1 MAQSKRAASTAPTA
15 NHTLTDNL
23 IISECKAFLKA
34 LFPEETLSNGEPAF
48 IEIRFLS
55 DTLPETTHFNVSDLS
70 DGVIRRWLRKGRTNT
85 KNVYFGVGARN
96 KKGGSK
102 KDVGYIS
109 AVWLDIDSD
118 KDGISKEDAIKKLTT
133 KWPNHRPSYIID
145 SGHGVHAYWLLKEP
159 AYPDDFER
167 IENINKALAER
178 FGGDRNVYDSARIMR
193 LPASIN
199 VKAEPFVPVLL
210 LQKEPDRQFELDD
223 FEELLSLSSEV
234 SAKEYKLT
242 GEKPGSNGSG
252 KGITPGNFSI
262 ETIEK
267 TIDECA
273 FLKHCRDDAK
283 TLRELEWYE
292 MITNL
297 VAMGADDSKIH
308 ELSSPYP
315 GYSKRETDEK
325 IKHAR
330 NDAPGPHT
338 CANISE
344 HFEGCKTCPW
354 HANGIKSPSGIA
366 YGLKSQPTFVG
377 NDSELIFRPAM
388 KEKGLDRAQAA
399 VNLVKSSAF
408 RYWIDSKLE
417 NFWAWNGKHFEEV
430 TDLST
435 MRRIQELSRKEDVV
449 LNDYQLSSIT
459 KIVKTLSE
467 VSEIPEEKPSIP
479 LTNGVLKI
487 NQSKNPK
494 GLLSEVSFE
503 LVKHQP
509 QYGNKHVL
517 NVAYDPAAKA
527 PTFDRFL
534 KSLNLDQND
543 VALLQ
548 EFAGYMLVPAEVL
561 NYHKCLI
568 LWGAGAN
575 GKSTFTNML
584 IEMLGRSNCATLRVD
599 EMNGFKLS
607 TMKGKI
613 ANIGTEISSSG
624 KFIETHNFKAAISG
638 EPITIDEK
646 YKSPRTYKLRAK
658 HLFSV
663 NDIPNIADFSNGFI
677 RRLLIIKFERI
688 FNTSEQDPHLGHKLE
703 KELPGILNWALDGL
717 RRLLLN
723 DGIFSEENSWALI
736 REHYVD
742 TDPIMLFAEEKLE
755 IGKHTLD
762 DFIFNCDLY
771 SAYTTWCLSSGIRPK
786 SKAHFGRDFQEKVPQ
801 LNRKYNGLIQ
811 PCRNLT
817 GESFEGY
824 KQKSRGFLGLKFQNN
839 TPLKKADLY

>member
-23 IISECKAFLKA
+23 IISECKAFLQA

-48 IEIRFLS
+48 IEIRLLQT
-55 DTLPETTHFNVSDLS
+55 DTLPNTSFMKLTNISEDNLTRF
-70 DGVIRRWLRKGRTNT
+70 LRKAKNPAR
-85 KNVYFGVGARN
+85 NVYFGVGARTN
-96 KKGGSK
+96 KKSGK
-102 KDVGYIS
+102 KQDVGYIS
-109 AVWLDIDSD
+109 TLWLDIDE
-118 KDGISKEDAIKKLTT
+118 KDGTPKDEALKLLREWIH
-133 KWPNHRPSYIID
+133 KPSYIID
-145 SGHGVHAYWLLKEP
+145 SGHGIHAYWVLREP
-159 AYPDDFER
+159 VEPSEFSRVEAVNR
-167 IENINKALAER
+167 ALAHK
-178 FGGDRNVYDSARIMR
+178 FNGDISVVDIARIMR
-193 LPASIN
+193 VPGSLN
-199 VKAEPFVPVLL
+199 VKKQPFLPVTIL
-210 LQKEPDRQFELDD
+210 ETNPFRYELDD
-223 FEELLSLSSEV
+223 LEEVLPHEEPTI
-234 SAKEYKLT
+234 KEYKLS
-242 GEKPGSNGSG
+242 GEKSNGN
-252 KGITPGNFSI
+252 GIKPGNFSI

-267 TIDECA
+267 AIDECA

-330 NDAPGPHT
+330 LDAPGPHT
-338 CANISE
+338 CVNIEE
-344 HFEGCKTCPW
+344 HFEGCKTCHW
-354 HANGIKSPSGIA
+354 RANGVKSPSGIA
-366 YGLKSQPTFVG
+366 YGSKSQPTFVG

-408 RYWIDSKLE
+408 RYWIDSRLE

-479 LTNGVLKI
+479 LTNGILKI

-548 EFAGYMLVPAEVL
+548 EFTGYMLVPAEVL

-703 KELPGILNWALDGL
+703 KELPGILNWALEGL

-771 SAYTTWCLSSGIRPK
+771 SAYTTWCVSSGIRPK

>member
-15 NHTLTDNL
+15 SHTLTDNI
-23 IISECKAFLKA
+23 IISECKAFLQA

-48 IEIRFLS
+48 IEIRLLQT
-55 DTLPETTHFNVSDLS
+55 DTLPNTSFMKLTNISEDNLARF
-70 DGVIRRWLRKGRTNT
+70 LRKAKNPAR
-85 KNVYFGVGARN
+85 NVYFGVGARTN
-96 KKGGSK
+96 KKSGK
-102 KDVGYIS
+102 KQDVGYIS
-109 AVWLDIDSD
+109 TLWLDIDE
-118 KDGISKEDAIKKLTT
+118 KDGTPKDEALKLLREWIH
-133 KWPNHRPSYIID
+133 KPSYIID
-145 SGHGVHAYWLLKEP
+145 SGHGIHAYWVLREP
-159 AYPDDFER
+159 VEPSEFSRVEAVNR
-167 IENINKALAER
+167 ALAHK
-178 FGGDRNVYDSARIMR
+178 FNGDMSVVDIARIMR
-193 LPASIN
+193 VPGSLN
-199 VKAEPFVPVLL
+199 VKEKPFLPVTIL
-210 LQKEPDRQFELDD
+210 ETNPFRYELDD
-223 FEELLSLSSEV
+223 LEEVLPHEEPTI
-234 SAKEYKLT
+234 KEYKLS
-242 GEKPGSNGSG
+242 GEKSNGN
-252 KGITPGNFSI
+252 GIKPGNFSI

-267 TIDECA
+267 AIDECA

-283 TLRELEWYE
+283 TLREVEWYE

-330 NDAPGPHT
+330 LDAPGPHT
-338 CANISE
+338 CVNIEE
-344 HFEGCKTCPW
+344 HFEGCKTCHW
-354 HANGIKSPSGIA
+354 RANGVKSPSGIA

-408 RYWIDSKLE
+408 RYWIDSRLE

-479 LTNGVLKI
+479 LTNGILKI

-575 GKSTFTNML
+575 GKSTFTNTL

-646 YKSPRTYKLRAK
+646 YKTPRTYKLRAK

-703 KELPGILNWALDGL
+703 KELPGILNWALEGL

-742 TDPIMLFAEEKLE
+742 TDPIMLFAEDKLE

>member
-1 MAQSKRAASTAPTA
+1 MKEQKKSPALTGPATQ
-15 NHTLTDNL
+15 HLTDTTS
-23 IISECKAFLKA
+23 IADSMRFLKT
-34 LFPEETLSNGEPAF
+34 LIPEETLTNGDPAI
-48 IEIRFLS
+48 IEIRLLQTGS
-55 DTLPETTHFNVSDLS
+55 LPETQFLELS
-70 DGVIRRWLRKGRTNT
+70 KFTENT
-85 KNVYFGVGARN
+85 LKRLFHKAENPKRNVYFGVGARLN
-96 KKGGSK
+96 KKSGRK
-102 KDVGYIS
+102 QDVGYIS
-109 AVWLDIDSD
+109 TLWLDIDE
-118 KDGISKEDAIKKLTT
+118 KDGTSKEEAIKALEEWIFK
-133 KWPNHRPSYIID
+133 PSYIID
-145 SGHGVHAYWLLKEP
+145 SGHGIHAYWVLREP
-159 AYPDDFER
+159 AEPSDFGR
-167 IENINKALAER
+167 IEAINKALAKQ
-178 FGGDRNVYDSARIMR
+178 FNGDMRVVEIAHIMR
-193 LPASIN
+193 LPGSMN
-199 VKAEPFVPVLL
+199 VKQEPFLPVKI
-210 LQKEPDRQFELDD
+210 LQESDNRYELDD
-223 FEELLSLSSEV
+223 FEEVLPHEEL
-234 SAKEYKLT
+234 AIKEYKLT
-242 GEKPGSNGSG
+242 GEKPNGNG
-252 KGITPGNFSI
+252 KGIKPGNFPD

-267 TIDECA
+267 VIDECA
-273 FLKHCRDDAK
+273 FLRHCRDDAK
-283 TLRELEWYE
+283 TLREIEWYE

-315 GYSKRETDEK
+315 GYTKRETEEK

-338 CANISE
+338 CANIEE

-354 HANGIKSPSGIA
+354 YANGVKSPSGIA
-366 YGLKSQPTFVG
+366 YGLKNQTREPEDTG
-377 NDSELIFRPAM
+377 LIFRPAL

-399 VNLVKSSAF
+399 VNLVKSSVF
-408 RYWIDSKLE
+408 RYWIDSRLE

-575 GKSTFTNML
+575 GKSTFTNTL

-646 YKSPRTYKLRAK
+646 YKTPRTYKLRAK

-703 KELPGILNWALDGL
+703 KELPGILNWALEGL

-742 TDPIMLFAEEKLE
+742 TDPIMLFAEDKLE
-755 IGKHTLD
+755 IGKQTLD

>member
-15 NHTLTDNL
+15 SHTLTDNI
-23 IISECKAFLKA
+23 IISECKAFLQA

-48 IEIRFLS
+48 IEIRLLQT
-55 DTLPETTHFNVSDLS
+55 DTLPNTSFMKLTNISEDNLTRF
-70 DGVIRRWLRKGRTNT
+70 LRKAKNPAR
-85 KNVYFGVGARN
+85 NVYFGVGARTN
-96 KKGGSK
+96 KKSGK
-102 KDVGYIS
+102 KQDVGYIS
-109 AVWLDIDSD
+109 TLWLDIDE
-118 KDGISKEDAIKKLTT
+118 KDGTPKDEALKLLREWIH
-133 KWPNHRPSYIID
+133 KPSYIID
-145 SGHGVHAYWLLKEP
+145 SGHGIHAYWVLREP
-159 AYPDDFER
+159 VEPSEFRRVEA
-167 IENINKALAER
+167 INKALAHK
-178 FGGDRNVYDSARIMR
+178 FNGDMSVVDIARIMR
-193 LPASIN
+193 VPGSLN
-199 VKAEPFVPVLL
+199 VKEKPFLPVTIL
-210 LQKEPDRQFELDD
+210 ETNPFRYELDD
-223 FEELLSLSSEV
+223 LEEVLPHEEPTI
-234 SAKEYKLT
+234 KEYKLS
-242 GEKPGSNGSG
+242 GEKSNGN
-252 KGITPGNFSI
+252 GIKPGNFSI

-267 TIDECA
+267 VIEECA

-330 NDAPGPHT
+330 LDAPGPHT
-338 CANISE
+338 CANIEE

-366 YGLKSQPTFVG
+366 YGSKNQSAPASD
-377 NDSELIFRPAM
+377 DSELIFRPAM

-408 RYWIDSKLE
+408 TYWIDSKLE

-435 MRRIQELSRKEDVV
+435 MRRIQKLSRKEDVV

-742 TDPIMLFAEEKLE
+742 TDPIMLFAEDKLE
-755 IGKHTLD
+755 IGKQTLD

>member
-1 MAQSKRAASTAPTA
+1 MAQSKRAASTAPTTS
-15 NHTLTDNL
+15 HTLTDNI
-23 IISECKAFLKA
+23 IISECKAFLQA

-48 IEIRFLS
+48 IEIRLLQT
-55 DTLPETTHFNVSDLS
+55 DTLPNTSFMKLTNISEDNLARF
-70 DGVIRRWLRKGRTNT
+70 LRKAKNPAR
-85 KNVYFGVGARN
+85 NVYFGVGARTN
-96 KKGGSK
+96 KKSGK
-102 KDVGYIS
+102 KQDVGYIS
-109 AVWLDIDSD
+109 TLWLDIDE
-118 KDGISKEDAIKKLTT
+118 KDGTPKDEALKLLREWIH
-133 KWPNHRPSYIID
+133 KPSYIID
-145 SGHGVHAYWLLKEP
+145 SGHGIHAYWVLREP
-159 AYPDDFER
+159 VEPSEFSRVEAVNR
-167 IENINKALAER
+167 ALAHK
-178 FGGDRNVYDSARIMR
+178 FNGDMSVVDIARIMR
-193 LPASIN
+193 VPGSLN
-199 VKAEPFVPVLL
+199 VKEKPFLPVTIL
-210 LQKEPDRQFELDD
+210 ETNPFRYELDD
-223 FEELLSLSSEV
+223 LEEVLPHEEPTI
-234 SAKEYKLT
+234 KEYKLS
-242 GEKPGSNGSG
+242 GEKSNGN
-252 KGITPGNFSI
+252 GIKPGNFSI

-267 TIDECA
+267 AIDECA

-283 TLRELEWYE
+283 TLREVEWYE

-330 NDAPGPHT
+330 LDAPGPHT
-338 CANISE
+338 CVNIEE
-344 HFEGCKTCPW
+344 HFEGCKTCHW
-354 HANGIKSPSGIA
+354 RANGVKSPSGIA

-408 RYWIDSKLE
+408 RYWIDSRLE

-479 LTNGVLKI
+479 LTNGILKI

-703 KELPGILNWALDGL
+703 KELPGILNWALEGL

-771 SAYTTWCLSSGIRPK
+771 SAYTTWCVSSGIRPK

>member
-1 MAQSKRAASTAPTA
+1 MAQSKRAASTAPTTS
-15 NHTLTDNL
+15 HTLTDNI
-23 IISECKAFLKA
+23 IISECKAFLQA

-48 IEIRFLS
+48 IEIRLLQT
-55 DTLPETTHFNVSDLS
+55 DTLPNTSFMKLTNISEDNLARF
-70 DGVIRRWLRKGRTNT
+70 LRKAKNPAR
-85 KNVYFGVGARN
+85 NVYFGVGARTN
-96 KKGGSK
+96 KKSGK
-102 KDVGYIS
+102 KQDVGYIS
-109 AVWLDIDSD
+109 TLWLDIDE
-118 KDGISKEDAIKKLTT
+118 KDGTPKDEALKLLREWIH
-133 KWPNHRPSYIID
+133 KPSYIID
-145 SGHGVHAYWLLKEP
+145 SGHGIHAYWVLREP
-159 AYPDDFER
+159 VEPSEFSRVEAVNR
-167 IENINKALAER
+167 ALAHK
-178 FGGDRNVYDSARIMR
+178 FNGDMSVVDIARIMR
-193 LPASIN
+193 VPGSLN
-199 VKAEPFVPVLL
+199 VKEKPFLPVTIL
-210 LQKEPDRQFELDD
+210 ETNPFRYELDD
-223 FEELLSLSSEV
+223 LEEVLPHEEPTI
-234 SAKEYKLT
+234 KEYKLS
-242 GEKPGSNGSG
+242 GEKSNGN
-252 KGITPGNFSI
+252 GIKPGNFSI

-267 TIDECA
+267 AIDECA

-283 TLRELEWYE
+283 TLREVEWYE

-330 NDAPGPHT
+330 LDAPGPHT
-338 CANISE
+338 CVNIEE
-344 HFEGCKTCPW
+344 HFEGCKTCHW
-354 HANGIKSPSGIA
+354 RANGVKSPSGIA

-408 RYWIDSKLE
+408 RYWIDSRLE

-479 LTNGVLKI
+479 LTNGILKI

-646 YKSPRTYKLRAK
+646 YKTPRTYKLRAK

-703 KELPGILNWALDGL
+703 KELPGILNWALEGL

-742 TDPIMLFAEEKLE
+742 TDPIMLFAEDKLE

-771 SAYTTWCLSSGIRPK
+771 SAYTTWCVSSGIRPK